1 MHDARLNKAE
11 STVIIFMN
19 EEDTLLR
26 LILATLSQG
35 VEFAQ
40 TSTPRSLT
48 QMSNILVRKQHR
60 AWAAA
65 QKRLYNRAF
74 GFFSLSMS
82 RMSPG
87 TSSIFSHSTSV
98 FFHREGIED
107 AVPSW
112 MEWGN
117 SP

>member
-26 LILATLSQG
+26 LILATLSQS

-48 QMSNILVRKQHR
+48 QMSNYSRPQ
-60 AWAAA
+60 AP
-65 QKRLYNRAF
+65 
-74 GFFSLSMS
+74 S
-82 RMSPG
+82 RMG
-87 TSSIFSHSTSV
+87 GGAL

-112 MEWGN
+112 MEWGG